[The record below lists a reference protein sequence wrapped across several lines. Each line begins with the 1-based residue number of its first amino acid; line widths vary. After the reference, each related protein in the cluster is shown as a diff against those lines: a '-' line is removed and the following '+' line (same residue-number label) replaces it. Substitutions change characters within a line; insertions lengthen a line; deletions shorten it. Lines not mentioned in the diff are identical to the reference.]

1 MKKIKNSLVLIFAL
15 VVMGTTVF
23 TSCSKDDA
31 SGAKKIL
38 MNHKWELNT
47 IETEDENLTAFF
59 DLAYNLVKTTYEF
72 KKDGV
77 LEITSKF
84 LFAEDVET
92 GTWSIS
98 DDEKQ
103 LTING
108 ETSEIIELT
117 NKVLKMG
124 PNLGI
129 LGGTGEDTEDVSGY
143 TDYVL
148 VFDAK

>member
-31 SGAKKIL
+31 TGAKKIL
-38 MNHKWELNT
+38 MNHKWEMST
-47 IETEDENLTAFF
+47 IETDDENLTAFF
-59 DLAYNLVKTTYEF
+59 DLTYSLIKTTYEF

-77 LEITSKF
+77 LEVTSKF
-84 LFAEDVET
+84 LFAEEVET

-108 ETSEIIELT
+108 DTSEIIELT
-117 NKVLKMG
+117 NSVLKMG
-124 PNLGI
+124 PNASV
-129 LGGTGEDTEDVSGY
+129 LGGSADDTEDVSVY
-143 TDYVL
+143 TDYVF
-148 VFDAK
+148 VFKAK